1 MGEPSETERVAL
13 GEAGPLLRFAAK
25 RVKDLDPNLSLA
37 IAKARAAADGNSWT
51 PDISQYFWAAFS
63 KLCDL
68 IQPVTMDCLSAG
80 NRNIEPCMFNRWRG
94 VGKISLAERSS
105 SRYLATLFVLILVI
119 LPQQLYVWTCTN
131 LSKND
136 TYGANKSIII
146 KNAETFRKVAA
157 STSGADH
164 NYTQD
169 ELTVIDQLSADESTI
184 RANLDR
190 ASYEASLLRRIST
203 LSFGSANTLSPPTIS
218 NNWYEQYTST
228 LDRQN
233 SQQVSALKTQEES
246 DLVASILLSFIMP
259 ILFGAI
265 GSRISTTAMTW
276 FLSPSMKRPD
286 RCWGSCG

>member
-1 MGEPSETERVAL
+1 MSGHVQTSQ
-13 GEAGPLLRFAAK
+13 K
-25 RVKDLDPNLSLA
+25 RS
-37 IAKARAAADGNSWT
+37 
-51 PDISQYFWAAFS
+51 
-63 KLCDL
+63 
-68 IQPVTMDCLSAG
+68 M
-80 NRNIEPCMFNRWRG
+80 
-94 VGKISLAERSS
+94 
-105 SRYLATLFVLILVI
+105 ILM
-119 LPQQLYVWTCTN
+119 
-131 LSKND
+131 
-136 TYGANKSIII
+136 ANKSIIM
-146 KNAETFRKVAA
+146 KNAATFLKVTA

-259 ILFGAI
+259 ILFGGDRRGRVCDQNCI
-265 GSRISTTAMTW
+265 GSDQYVDFFHQHAN
-276 FLSPSMKRPD
+276 LPSDAGWTRRLGWR
-286 RCWGSCG
+286 RCWV